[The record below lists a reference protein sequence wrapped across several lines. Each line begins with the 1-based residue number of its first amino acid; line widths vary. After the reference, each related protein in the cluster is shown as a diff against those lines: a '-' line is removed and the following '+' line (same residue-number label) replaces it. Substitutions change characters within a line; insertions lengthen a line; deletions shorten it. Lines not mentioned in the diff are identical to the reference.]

1 MDNQNQKTIRTA
13 SGRREGILIAL
24 GSSLTIMGSVMVAP
38 MLPKMGMEF
47 GPTHPQADMLLPLAI
62 TGPALAIA
70 ICAPLAGWLSDRT
83 GRKNMLII
91 ATLLYA
97 ILGVLPAFL
106 NGLDGV
112 VISRLL
118 FGCAEAAIM
127 TCCTALIA
135 DYWHAEERLKFVNM
149 QVVCIGLVGSAFFVI
164 GGVLGEQSWRLPF
177 YLYLLPLLLIPF
189 FMRVLWEPKHHEVQ
203 QITDT
208 TSRVATLP
216 LIVGYSMI
224 MFGMVLNFIVP
235 IQAPSLLVSI
245 GVVSTTKIGL
255 AAGLSLLA
263 TLAGSLLWP
272 VFRSSFG
279 IAGCNALLMA
289 LIAVGLW
296 FLAHAN
302 TYNKVMIAVTIHGI
316 GAGMMVPNIMA
327 TIMNALPAS
336 VRGRGIG
343 GFTSCLY
350 LGQFISPIIVG
361 IVISFGV
368 DLPGAIVSLAMA
380 SAVVAAIWLIFSL
393 VRRNSGADLAA
404 KRAA

>member
-1 MDNQNQKTIRTA
+1 MDNQNSSSVRTA
-13 SGRREGILIAL
+13 TGRREGVLIAL

-47 GPTHPQADMLLPLAI
+47 GPTHPQAEMLLPLAI

-70 ICAPLAGWLSDRT
+70 VCAPLAGWLSDRT
-83 GRKNMLII
+83 GRKNLLII

-97 ILGVLPAFL
+97 LLGVLPAFL
-106 NGLDGV
+106 NGLDGI

-135 DYWHAEERLKFVNM
+135 DYWHAEERLKFVNL
-149 QVVCIGLVGSAFFVI
+149 QVVSIGLVGSAFFVI

-189 FMRVLWEPKHHEVQ
+189 FMRVLWEPKHHAAQ
-203 QITDT
+203 QINDT
-208 TSRVATLP
+208 TSRVATVP
-216 LIVGYSMI
+216 LIVGYGMI

-235 IQAPSLLVSI
+235 IQAPALLVSI

-255 AAGLSLLA
+255 SAGLSLLA

-272 VFRSSFG
+272 VFRRSFG

-289 LIAVGLW
+289 LIGVALW
-296 FLAHAN
+296 LLANAN
-302 TYNKVMIAVTIHGI
+302 SYNKVIIAVAIHGV
-316 GAGMMVPNIMA
+316 GAGLMVPNIMA
-327 TIMNALPAS
+327 AIMNALPAP

-361 IVISFGV
+361 ILIASGT
-368 DLPGAIVSLAMA
+368 DLPGAIIRLSIA
-380 SAVVAAIWLIFSL
+380 SAAIAAIWLIVSL
-393 VRRNSGADLAA
+393 FKGNKRTELADKPAT
-404 KRAA
+404 